1 MNRKKT
7 NRNRSVREKF
17 SALTPNK
24 QRRLIIKGAGAFAV
38 LGVSAGAL
46 SAYDKKQRTLHDLSV
61 IGQGSPVVVQI
72 HDPSCPTCRQLKSR
86 STTALQGNDD
96 VVYRLADVTTAEG
109 KRLQSKYGVEKI
121 TLLLFDGEGRR
132 VRTIR
137 GLQSVDYLE
146 AAFGEAF
153 PT

>member
-7 NRNRSVREKF
+7 NRSRSVRETF
-17 SALTPNK
+17 SALSPDRK
-24 QRRLIIKGAGAFAV
+24 RRLMIKGAGAFAV

-61 IGQGSPVVVQI
+61 IGQGNPVVVQI
-72 HDPSCPTCRQLKSR
+72 HDPACPTCRRLKSR
-86 STTALQGNDD
+86 STTALQGKAGI
-96 VVYRLADVTTAEG
+96 VYRLADVTTAEG
-109 KRLQSKYGVEKI
+109 KELQSKYDVETI

-146 AAFGEAF
+146 EAF
-153 PT
+153 VEAFRA